1 MLYMYT
7 GIVLAKTI
15 KIGKDLPNGV
25 NRVESEYVYGRG
37 NVDNLDQQLES
48 RSEIQKNHSDTESRM
63 GALHR
68 ATLTLFSD
76 LSLDGV
82 LRRIIHAARELS
94 NARYAALGIPD
105 GKGGLEKFLTLGL
118 SDEEIQSM
126 PHAPEGI
133 GLLGEMLRTGR
144 SIRIAD
150 TSKHPSAVGFP
161 PGHPQMRSFLGVPIA
176 AYGRPL
182 GQIYLTNKIG
192 ADQFSAEDQRLIEM
206 LASHAAAAIENA
218 RLYRQVLDNEI
229 ELAQRNLELE
239 LINALTTT
247 VSSTMELTEILE
259 LMSERVIQLFGAMAG
274 EIYLREQAEGVYRL
288 AVHQGDGIGKF
299 WKVQQFGLG
308 QGFIGHVAKLG
319 KPFFS
324 YTLEDEPHFISQQVI
339 DEGVGTL
346 VGVPL
351 TAPGQVMGVLCLVF
365 QGERQ
370 IHEREVGLLEAVGA
384 GIGIAVE
391 NAHLY
396 RRARRLAVLEERER
410 IAMDLHDGIIQS
422 IYAVGLIL
430 EYVRIQMR
438 EAESVAYEKLEQAIK
453 GLNVVIG
460 DIRSYILD
468 LQPSRIQIDDLEQAF
483 QQLVREFKANARTDL
498 DCKIEAESI
507 SNLPQP
513 IATELFL
520 IAQEALANVA
530 KHAGATRVLLNLQ
543 QIDDELHLQVIDNGQ
558 GFKVNTAP
566 VILGHGLSN
575 MRERAQNIGGKLEI
589 VSNPTEG
596 TTVSVR
602 LDVSRLLQRSSPT
615 S

>member
-1 MLYMYT
+1 MYT
-7 GIVLAKTI
+7 GTVLAKTI

>member
-1 MLYMYT
+1 MYT
-7 GIVLAKTI
+7 VFVLAKTI
-15 KIGKDLPNGV
+15 RIARDLLNEV
-25 NRVESEYVYGRG
+25 NRVESGYVDGRG
-37 NVDNLDQQLES
+37 DVDNLDQKLES
-48 RSEIQKNHSDTESRM
+48 RSEIRKNHSDTESRM

-118 SDEEIQSM
+118 SDEELQRM

-161 PGHPQMRSFLGVPIA
+161 PGHPKMRSFLGVPIA

-239 LINALTTT
+239 LVNALTTT
-247 VSSTMELTEILE
+247 VSSTMDLTEILE
-259 LMSERVIQLFGAMAG
+259 LMSERVVQLFGAMAG
-274 EIYLREQAEGVYRL
+274 EIFLREQAEGIYRL

-299 WKVQQFGLG
+299 WKDQHFGPG

-324 YTLEDEPHFISQQVI
+324 YALEDEPHFISQQVI

-365 QGERQ
+365 HGERQ
-370 IHEREVGLLEAVGA
+370 IHDREVGLLEAVGA

-430 EYVRIQMR
+430 EYVRIQMK
-438 EAESVAYEKLEQAIK
+438 EAESVGYDKLEQAIK

-483 QQLVREFKANARTDL
+483 QQLVREFKANARIDL
-498 DCKIEAESI
+498 TCKIEAESI
-507 SNLPQP
+507 SKLPQP

-530 KHAGATRVLLNLQ
+530 KHAGATSVLLNLQ
-543 QIDDELHLQVIDNGQ
+543 QAEDELLLQVIDNGR
-558 GFKVNTAP
+558 GFEIDTAP

-575 MRERAQNIGGKLEI
+575 MRERTQNIGGKLEI
-589 VSNPTEG
+589 VSRPNEG
-596 TTVSVR
+596 TTISVR
-602 LDVSRLLQRSSPT
+602 LDASRLLQRLPT
-615 S
+615 AS